1 MNTMLLKHWW
11 LLAGLLL
18 ISVLI
23 PPRLHA
29 EPETDLLRQAR
40 ACGEE
45 PSRLERL
52 HCYDAVFQVGEGT
65 SNSVDMPALW
75 YDIEQQEAA
84 REEENV
90 GLIVQVS
97 GNDVLM
103 SAPALGTTPPRPVLV
118 MACEKLITRFQLH
131 LPSPL
136 TDARVDLRLSGEGGS
151 VQQQWRV
158 RDGGQ
163 VLSGGRGLPAIET
176 LQQLLSANEL
186 TLRSDVGALDG
197 LRFDVTGLRES
208 IQPLRNAC
216 RW

>member
-1 MNTMLLKHWW
+1 M
-11 LLAGLLL
+11 
-18 ISVLI
+18 
-23 PPRLHA
+23 
-29 EPETDLLRQAR
+29 LRQAR
-40 ACGEE
+40 DCGEE

-75 YDIEQQEAA
+75 YDIEQQEAT

-131 LPSPL
+131 LPQP
-136 TDARVDLRLSGEGGS
+136 
-151 VQQQWRV
+151 
-158 RDGGQ
+158 
-163 VLSGGRGLPAIET
+163 
-176 LQQLLSANEL
+176 
-186 TLRSDVGALDG
+186 
-197 LRFDVTGLRES
+197 FD
-208 IQPLRNAC
+208 
-216 RW
+216 